1 MIFKVIKN
9 TLKALMAWTA
19 IYGIL
24 SLKEINTLNIVLIII
39 AGISAVGYVVFNAL
53 DERPKPLPLGPHGEI
68 PEDSFGEPS
77 SPLTEK
83 QVIIEGFINDILDYC
98 SSKNTNC
105 TITSEPDGLWV
116 VSVNDETGQ
125 MDKIINLSIPSEKD
139 VTRENIK
146 GLLKRV
152 CDEIDVKLNEL
163 KK

>member
-9 TLKALMAWTA
+9 TLKVLMAWTA

-39 AGISAVGYVVFNAL
+39 AGIAAVGYVVFNAL

-116 VSVNDETGQ
+116 VNVNDETGQ
-125 MDKIINLSIPSEKD
+125 MDKIINLSIPS
-139 VTRENIK
+139 
-146 GLLKRV
+146 
-152 CDEIDVKLNEL
+152 
-163 KK
+163 